1 MKNIIIERLKG
12 GEKARRNDIL
22 QILIDSQQAHHA
34 DDRLTADT
42 IARETVL
49 FLVAGS
55 ETTSNTTGFAFV
67 ELLKHPEIMEK
78 LRAEIDAIPV
88 EDGQNL
94 THEQLKHLPYLNA
107 VINETLRLNT
117 IVATGVERIAP
128 KDVVLGGKQFV
139 PKGVSTSNRITCMT
153 FDIDMYIIDNHPQ
166 QLFFCAYGS

>member
-1 MKNIIIERLKG
+1 MERLKG
-12 GEKARRNDIL
+12 GDEARRNDIL

-88 EDGQNL
+88 EDDKDL

-117 IVATGVERIAP
+117 IVSAGVERIAP

-139 PKGVSTSNRITCMT
+139 PKGVSSNKNHLPSLKLDA
-153 FDIDMYIIDNHPQ
+153 DI
-166 QLFFCAYGS
+166 